1 MKAAFLSGSLISSK
15 GSAAPATRSQPPQDL
30 LARRVPVSKSVAAQ
44 ESNRSSAPSQT
55 DQIRK
60 PSSITNP
67 VRTKASQVL
76 HDEPNQTAVSDA
88 ARTPI
93 RRKPVASTADS
104 YRREQKKL
112 RKDTM
117 GRVRMSIRLDPEDHL
132 ALKLLAAHSRKSSQN
147 ILEEALR
154 EYADRHA
161 EEILPQSCNCLQKPI
176 LS

>member
-1 MKAAFLSGSLISSK
+1 MKAAFLSSSLISSK

-30 LARRVPVSKSVAAQ
+30 LARRTPISKP
-44 ESNRSSAPSQT
+44 NPM
-55 DQIRK
+55 
-60 PSSITNP
+60 TNP
-67 VRTKASQVL
+67 VGIQTTQVPHEGAKQAVASDL
-76 HDEPNQTAVSDA
+76 P
-88 ARTPI
+88 RTPV

-104 YRREQKKL
+104 YRRAQKKL
-112 RKDTM
+112 RKDKM

-154 EYADRHA
+154 EYSDRHA

>member
-1 MKAAFLSGSLISSK
+1 MKAAFLSSSLISSK

-30 LARRVPVSKSVAAQ
+30 LVGRMP
-44 ESNRSSAPSQT
+44 SS
-55 DQIRK
+55 K
-60 PSSITNP
+60 PSSASHQADQVRKANSVATSAP
-67 VRTKASQVL
+67 VTASR
-76 HDEPNQTAVSDA
+76 DTSKQTANSDMP
-88 ARTPI
+88 RTPI

-112 RKDTM
+112 RKDKM

-154 EYADRHA
+154 EYSDRHA
-161 EEILPQSCNCLQKPI
+161 EEILPQSCNCLQKPV